1 MRFGVLGSVE
11 ARVDDVLVSLGGP
24 QQRRLLALLLST
36 PGRSI
41 SVDRLVECLWSD
53 GLAPDGAPRAVMTY
67 VSRLRAALHESSIAT
82 VPGGYQLEL
91 DGSQLDSQQFEEL
104 LSAEGVDYACILAE
118 LSPVTTGICNNEQVQ
133 AFCKGRKR
141 LIPFCDINPHLFTD
155 LGSELR
161 RKVEVEG
168 FRGLKLYPTYQHY
181 YLNDRRIY
189 PLYQAAQDLK
199 IPVLIHTGSSVFKG
213 SRIKYGD
220 PLHLDDVA
228 NDFPSL
234 NLVMAHSGRG
244 FWYDRAFFLSR
255 LHANLYMELS
265 GLPPAKLLSYFPDL
279 ARNTD
284 KVIFGSDWPGMIRIK
299 QNMDA
304 ISDLHH
310 GGSPMSDRIARKV
323 VQAFQELHRSSKE
336 TENLTERESE
346 ILSFVAKGYQ
356 DKEIAEK
363 LFLSSETVR
372 THLRNIYKKL
382 HVRSRTEATL
392 KYLH

>member
-1 MRFGVLGSVE
+1 MSETGREYSRKPRIDFHVHLGVYHEHKPWVTEWIKQSHPVGYDE
-11 ARVDDVLVSLGGP
+11 YINRYND
-24 QQRRLLALLLST
+24 
-36 PGRSI
+36 PG
-41 SVDRLVECLWSD
+41 
-53 GLAPDGAPRAVMTY
+53 A
-67 VSRLRAALHESSIAT
+67 
-82 VPGGYQLEL
+82 
-91 DGSQLDSQQFEEL
+91 FEEL
-104 LSAEGVDYACILAE
+104 LSAEGIDYACVLAE
-118 LSPVTTGICNNEQVQ
+118 LSPVTTGICTNEQVQ
-133 AFCKGRKR
+133 TFCKGRKR

-168 FRGLKLYPTYQHY
+168 FKGVKLYPTYQHY
-181 YLNDRRIY
+181 YLNDPRIY

-228 NDFPSL
+228 VDFPSL

-284 KVIFGSDWPGMIRIK
+284 KVIFGSDWPGVAQIK
-299 QNMDA
+299 RNMEA
-304 ISDLHH
+304 ISKLPVPAEGLEKIL
-310 GGSPMSDRIARKV
+310 GGNAAR
-323 VQAFQELHRSSKE
+323 L
-336 TENLTERESE
+336 LG
-346 ILSFVAKGYQ
+346 L
-356 DKEIAEK
+356 
-363 LFLSSETVR
+363 
-372 THLRNIYKKL
+372 
-382 HVRSRTEATL
+382 
-392 KYLH
+392 

>member
-1 MRFGVLGSVE
+1 MSETRREDSRKPRIDFHVHLGVYHEHKPWVTEWIKQSHPVGYDE
-11 ARVDDVLVSLGGP
+11 YINRYND
-24 QQRRLLALLLST
+24 
-36 PGRSI
+36 PG
-41 SVDRLVECLWSD
+41 
-53 GLAPDGAPRAVMTY
+53 A
-67 VSRLRAALHESSIAT
+67 
-82 VPGGYQLEL
+82 
-91 DGSQLDSQQFEEL
+91 FEEL
-104 LSAEGVDYACILAE
+104 LSAEGVDYACVLAE
-118 LSPVTTGICNNEQVQ
+118 LSPVTTGICTNEQVQ
-133 AFCKGRKR
+133 VFCKGRKR

-168 FRGLKLYPTYQHY
+168 FRGVKLYPTYQHY
-181 YLNDRRIY
+181 YLNDPRIY

-228 NDFPSL
+228 VDFPSL

-284 KVIFGSDWPGMIRIK
+284 KVIFGSDWPGAAQIK
-299 QNMDA
+299 RNMEV
-304 ISDLHH
+304 ISGLPLPAEGVEKIL
-310 GGSPMSDRIARKV
+310 GGNAAR
-323 VQAFQELHRSSKE
+323 L
-336 TENLTERESE
+336 LG
-346 ILSFVAKGYQ
+346 L
-356 DKEIAEK
+356 
-363 LFLSSETVR
+363 
-372 THLRNIYKKL
+372 
-382 HVRSRTEATL
+382 
-392 KYLH
+392 